1 MGVAQRPPA
10 ALRPAVA
17 PVVEGGE
24 VTFVAGGDPS
34 DPPRIVADFNGWN
47 AAEGTMERDGATGL
61 YRLRVRLDPAA
72 RIEYLI
78 AYRERFEVDPRN
90 PLRVPA
96 PTGAPRSELRMP
108 GYRPPP
114 ELPRAATPGLV
125 QNVPFTSRAGEARRV
140 RVHRP
145 RNATGPLPVLYVHD
159 GIIAA
164 EEIDMP
170 AMLDALAGA
179 GRMAPIVTV
188 FINSI
193 DRYDDYSVGSM
204 FGYVF
209 TGEIVPLIEER
220 YRVVAGARAV
230 LGFSRST
237 VGALDAA
244 LNGSVAFA
252 RCGLVAP
259 AMNPPVLAALFK
271 NPPGRTPRVT
281 IAAGTYDI
289 PLIDDATALRR
300 ELDERR
306 IPVDWLQI
314 PEGHN
319 HTAWRAQLRT
329 LLEAWYP
336 PAQAR
341 GGDLSAPQRPRR
353 EIASALSAASRGAAT
368 SADLGAAAA
377 AAQSARR
384 AAIGSTRVARRAG
397 T

>member
-1 MGVAQRPPA
+1 MAD
-10 ALRPAVA
+10 
-17 PVVEGGE
+17 
-24 VTFVAGGDPS
+24 GDPS

-47 AAEGTMERDGATGL
+47 PAAGVMRRDSRTGR
-61 YRLRVRLDPAA
+61 YTLRVRLDPAA

-78 AYRERFEVDPRN
+78 AYRDRFEVDARN

-108 GYRPPP
+108 AYRPPAGIP
-114 ELPRAATPGLV
+114 TSPTPGLV
-125 QNVPFTSRAGEARRV
+125 QNVPFTSRAGESRRV

-164 EEIDMP
+164 EELDMP
-170 AMLDALAGA
+170 AILDGLVDA

-188 FINSI
+188 FINSV

-220 YRVVAGARAV
+220 YRVIPGARAV
-230 LGFSRST
+230 LGFSRSA

-244 LNGSVAFA
+244 LNGSVPFT
-252 RCGLVAP
+252 RCALVAP
-259 AMNPPVLAALFK
+259 AMNPDVRAALFK
-271 NPPGRTPRVT
+271 SGKPRDTRVT

-289 PLIDDATALRR
+289 PLIDDARALRR
-300 ELDERR
+300 ELDGRR
-306 IPVDWLQI
+306 VPVEWLEV

-319 HTAWRAQLRT
+319 HTAWRAQLER
-329 LLEAWYP
+329 LLPSWFP
-336 PAQAR
+336 P
-341 GGDLSAPQRPRR
+341 G
-353 EIASALSAASRGAAT
+353 
-368 SADLGAAAA
+368 
-377 AAQSARR
+377 
-384 AAIGSTRVARRAG
+384 
-397 T
+397 

>member
-1 MGVAQRPPA
+1 MVLLGAAHGQDLAPIVAGR
-10 ALRPAVA
+10 
-17 PVVEGGE
+17 E
-24 VTFVAGGDPS
+24 VTFVADGAPS
-34 DPPRIVADFNGWN
+34 DPPRIVADFNGWDP
-47 AAEGTMERDGATGL
+47 AAGVMRRDSRTGR
-61 YRLRVRLDPAA
+61 YTLRVRLDPAA

-78 AYRERFEVDPRN
+78 AYRDRFEVDPRN

-108 GYRPPP
+108 AYRPPP
-114 ELPRAATPGLV
+114 PIPGSRTPGLV
-125 QNVPFTSRAGEARRV
+125 QNVPFTSRGGESRRV

-164 EEIDMP
+164 EELDMP
-170 AMLDALAGA
+170 AMLDALVDA

-188 FINSI
+188 FINSV

-220 YRVVAGARAV
+220 FQVTPGSRAV
-230 LGFSRST
+230 LGFSRSA

-244 LNGSVAFA
+244 LNGSAPFA

-259 AMNPPVLAALFK
+259 AMNADVRAALFK
-271 NPPGRTPRVT
+271 SRKPRDLRVT

-289 PLIDDATALRR
+289 PLIDDAKALRR
-300 ELDERR
+300 ELDARR
-306 IPVDWLQI
+306 LPVEWLEV

-319 HTAWRAQLRT
+319 HTAWRAQLER
-329 LLEAWYP
+329 LLTSWFP
-336 PAQAR
+336 PT
-341 GGDLSAPQRPRR
+341 RP
-353 EIASALSAASRGAAT
+353 
-368 SADLGAAAA
+368 
-377 AAQSARR
+377 
-384 AAIGSTRVARRAG
+384 
-397 T
+397 